1 MTRLLDTIAQ
11 GADKLVPDAA
21 RDRLPI
27 PLAAV
32 APATRAG
39 WTPRPAMQ
47 RQRLLRVLADS
58 AYTGSLRDIQRQQR
72 RIFARAHEY
81 QTLAMSE
88 QSSAQ
93 LLPMFEQVADDVAQ
107 NFASEEQVLSLLD
120 PSTLTRLRVL
130 HRRVM
135 GDLRASLSQWRVAAT
150 AAAATRPDPAHL
162 LDALLVYYFV
172 DDLFVDL

>member
-1 MTRLLDTIAQ
+1 MTRLLDTIAN
-11 GADKLVPDAA
+11 GTDLSVHDAA

-32 APATRAG
+32 APATRTG
-39 WTPRPAMQ
+39 WTPRHSMQ
-47 RQRLLRVLADS
+47 RHRLLRVLADS

-72 RIFARAHEY
+72 RIFTRAHEY
-81 QTLAMSE
+81 QTLAMRERDSV
-88 QSSAQ
+88 Q

-107 NFASEEQVLSLLD
+107 NFESEEQVLSLLD

-135 GDLRASLSQWRVAAT
+135 GDLRASLAQWRVAT
-150 AAAATRPDPAHL
+150 AAAVAARPDPSHL
-162 LDALLVYYFV
+162 MDALLVYYFV
-172 DDLFVDL
+172 DDIFVDL

>member
-1 MTRLLDTIAQ
+1 
-11 GADKLVPDAA
+11 
-21 RDRLPI
+21 
-27 PLAAV
+27 
-32 APATRAG
+32 
-39 WTPRPAMQ
+39 MQ
-47 RQRLLRVLADS
+47 RQRLLRILADS

-88 QSSAQ
+88 QASAQ

-107 NFASEEQVLSLLD
+107 NFESEEQVLSLLD

-135 GDLRASLSQWRVAAT
+135 GDLRASLAQWRQ
-150 AAAATRPDPAHL
+150 AAAAVAAAASTSRPDPAHL

-172 DDLFVDL
+172 DDIFVDL